1 MLILINPSA
10 VRQEHVFN
18 RCVDG
23 PKLVAVSSFGAIKLP
38 VTFLFRVLF
47 CHRIISIHASNLYT
61 SNLFIKGAIKDDSVN
76 GCVYGLKVGK
86 V

>member
-23 PKLVAVSSFGAIKLP
+23 PKLVGVSSFGAIKLP
-38 VTFLFRVLF
+38 VTFLFGF
-47 CHRIISIHASNLYT
+47 CFVTGLSPFMHQIFTPLIFL
-61 SNLFIKGAIKDDSVN
+61 
-76 GCVYGLKVGK
+76 LKVQLK
-86 V
+86 TIALMDKFMD